1 MNARAWNR
9 QELQRIRL
17 GRRRFPEKADR
28 AFDRPG
34 IFTPGSRWITV
45 ELRSAKAHGRGALP
59 SRPLY
64 TENFLN
70 GDPAVNPQPVSLT
83 PQQAI
88 ERAIS
93 AYQSSQFAEAAK
105 LCEAVLRA
113 DPRHLDAINMLGAL
127 ALQGGN
133 AAAALAHF
141 SRAVEVAP
149 DFAEGFNNRGVALQQ
164 MKRWDE
170 ALQSFERA
178 LQVQPDFVDALYNR
192 GVVLSELERWDGALQ
207 SYARALELNP
217 GNARVHNNR
226 GNVLQKMRRWNEA
239 LQSYQRALVLRPGYS
254 EALNNRGAVLRE
266 LRRWDEAVRDYRQAL
281 ALKPDYAEAFSNLG
295 LALKEMNLW
304 EQALQSCE
312 RALQL
317 RPAFPE
323 ALNNRGFTLHDLGR
337 WDEAL
342 ASYQRA
348 VDARP
353 DYAEPR
359 WNMSLL
365 HLLRGDYARGWELFE
380 WRWKTA
386 DIAPHFRQFAQP
398 LWLGQEDIADK
409 TVLVHSEQG
418 LGDTIQYARYVH
430 DVIERG
436 AQVVFETP
444 AALQA
449 LMASSFP
456 AARVVAK
463 NTPDLEFEFQ
473 VPLAS
478 LPLAFGT
485 TVETIPGRVPY
496 LAVDDARQREWNA
509 RLGPGTKKRI
519 GIAWAGNPAQ
529 RNDHNRSMALR
540 HFAPLLAMDFEFHC
554 LQKDLRPGDR
564 EALAQFPQMRRWDAE
579 LRDFA
584 DTAALANALDL
595 VICVDTSIAHLAG
608 ALGLPTW
615 ILLTYRADYRYLLDR
630 DDSPWYHSARL
641 FRQARVGDWDAV
653 IERVRVALADGPK

>member
-1 MNARAWNR
+1 M
-9 QELQRIRL
+9 Q
-17 GRRRFPEKADR
+17 
-28 AFDRPG
+28 
-34 IFTPGSRWITV
+34 
-45 ELRSAKAHGRGALP
+45 
-59 SRPLY
+59 
-64 TENFLN
+64 
-70 GDPAVNPQPVSLT
+70 
-83 PQQAI
+83 
-88 ERAIS
+88 RAIS
-93 AYQSSQFAEAAK
+93 AYQSGQFAEAAK

-127 ALQGGN
+127 ALQSGN
-133 AAAALAHF
+133 GAAALGHF

-149 DFAEGFNNRGVALQQ
+149 DFAEGLNNRGVVLQQ

-170 ALQSFERA
+170 ALASFERA
-178 LQVQPDFVDALYNR
+178 LAIQPGFVDALYNR
-192 GVVLSELERWDGALQ
+192 GVVQSEMKQWDDALQ
-207 SYARALELNP
+207 SYGRALELDP
-217 GNARVHNNR
+217 RNARVHNNR
-226 GNVLQKMRRWNEA
+226 GNVLQKLKRWSEA
-239 LQSYQRALVLRPGYS
+239 LQAYESALEMRPGYP

-266 LRRWDEAVRDYRQAL
+266 LRRWDEAVRDYRRAL
-281 ALKPDYAEAFSNLG
+281 SLRSDYAEAFSNLG

-304 EQALQSCE
+304 DEALQSCE

-323 ALNNRGFTLHDLGR
+323 ALNNRGFVLHDLGR

-342 ASYQRA
+342 ASYQLA

-365 HLLRGDYARGWELFE
+365 RLLRGDYARGWELFE
-380 WRWKTA
+380 WRWKTE
-386 DIAPHFRQFAQP
+386 DIAPQFRAFTQP
-398 LWLGQEDIADK
+398 LWLGSEDIAGK
-409 TVLVHSEQG
+409 TMLVHSEQG

-436 AQVVFETP
+436 AHVVFETP
-444 AALQA
+444 RVLQA
-449 LMASSFP
+449 LMTSSFP
-456 AARVVAK
+456 AARVVAR
-463 NTPDLEFEFQ
+463 NTPDVEFEFQ

-496 LAVDDARQREWNA
+496 LAVDDARRLEWSE

-529 RNDHNRSMALR
+529 RNDHNRSMAFR
-540 HFAPLLAMDFEFHC
+540 HFAPLLEMDFEFHC
-554 LQKDLRPGDR
+554 LQKDLRPGDH
-564 EALAQFPQMRRWDAE
+564 EDLARFPRLRRWDDE
-579 LRDFA
+579 LHDFA

-595 VICVDTSIAHLAG
+595 VISVDTSIAHLAG

-615 ILLTYRADYRYLLDR
+615 ILLTYMADYRYLLDR
-630 DDSPWYHSARL
+630 DDSPWYPTARL
-641 FRQARVGDWDAV
+641 FRQERVGDWDAV
-653 IERVRVALADGPK
+653 IERVRHALAGAPK